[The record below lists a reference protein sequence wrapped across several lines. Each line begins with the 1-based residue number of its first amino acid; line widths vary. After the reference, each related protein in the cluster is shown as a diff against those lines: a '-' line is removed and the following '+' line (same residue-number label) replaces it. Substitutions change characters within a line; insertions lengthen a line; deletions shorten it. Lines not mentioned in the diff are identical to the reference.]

1 MRLSESV
8 VLVAYLVIAGYG
20 VAWIVWISR
29 AVRDSVA
36 GRRKRR

>member
-8 VLVAYLVIAGYG
+8 VLVIAGYG